1 MEGRQPT
8 NCTHPS
14 LSKKC
19 YRFTPN
25 MALYDAQTPPLPPS
39 EDSHPLD
46 LSKMPAHMPTNTFP
60 KFTQVGTH
68 SKIFKGME
76 RGFFQTTQGGPI
88 CLNGIPSPP
97 GTSVKKFSRGIF
109 CNFMHKLAICA
120 EIRKMGHIL
129 TTFSKISVWRKCSQ
143 VGEHPARKF
152 RIQKISLQKL
162 NLKHFGEE
170 WGRDS
175 QKIPQYGRIL
185 RREAILG
192 EGLPTAFYF
201 RKSAAWYPPRL
212 LKSRGLPPSSGV
224 GIGVHQY

>member
-1 MEGRQPT
+1 
-8 NCTHPS
+8 
-14 LSKKC
+14 
-19 YRFTPN
+19 
-25 MALYDAQTPPLPPS
+25 MALYDAQKPLPPFRRFS
-39 EDSHPLD
+39 PLLD
-46 LSKMPAHMPTNTFP
+46 LYKIPTHIPTNTFP

-97 GTSVKKFSRGIF
+97 GTSVKKFSRGIYR
-109 CNFMHKLAICA
+109 NFMHKLAICA

-143 VGEHPARKF
+143 IGEHPARNI

-170 WGRDS
+170 LGGGDS
-175 QKIPQYGRIL
+175 QKIPQYERRIL